1 MNRLKNSFD
10 LVKSSWKVLSADRDL
25 IWLPILALAATIV
38 VGATFVIPVA
48 AIDRSTG
55 HFGPIDLML
64 AAIGYF
70 VLAFVAVFS
79 NAALVFAA
87 DERMRGGDP
96 SLASALRGAWSRRG
110 RIAQWSAVS
119 ATVSVVL
126 RMIESRG
133 GIIGRIVGTIAGL
146 AWSLV
151 TFLVLPVLVV
161 ENIGVRDAL
170 RRSSELFKRTWGE
183 QVIANAGIGIVGVLG
198 ILIAV
203 PVVLLASAAGG
214 VIMAAGIVLFVLWA
228 LAVMAVTTALS
239 AVFQTAL
246 YHYAANGMP
255 PAAFAHAELEKAFR
269 PRQSNR
275 QTWA

>member
-1 MNRLKNSFD
+1 VNRIKNSFD
-10 LVKSSWKVLSADRDL
+10 LVRSSWNVLSADRDL
-25 IWLPILALAATIV
+25 IWLPIIALAATIV

-48 AIDRSTG
+48 AIDHSTG
-55 HFGPIDLML
+55 HFGPIDVML
-64 AAIGYF
+64 AAVGYF
-70 VLAFVAVFS
+70 VLAFITVFS

-110 RIAQWSAVS
+110 KIAQWSAVS

-133 GIIGRIVGTIAGL
+133 GIVGRIVGTIAGI

-161 ENIGVRDAL
+161 ENVGVRDAL
-170 RRSSELFKRTWGE
+170 RRSSQLFKKTWGE
-183 QVIANAGIGIVGVLG
+183 QVIANAGIGIVGFVG
-198 ILIAV
+198 ILIGL
-203 PVVLLASAAGG
+203 PVLMLASAAGG
-214 VIMAAGIVLFVLWA
+214 VVMVAGIVLFALWV

-255 PAAFAHAELEKAFR
+255 PAAFAQADLERAFR
-269 PRQSNR
+269 PRQSSR

>member
-1 MNRLKNSFD
+1 
-10 LVKSSWKVLSADRDL
+10 
-25 IWLPILALAATIV
+25 
-38 VGATFVIPVA
+38 
-48 AIDRSTG
+48 
-55 HFGPIDLML
+55 
-64 AAIGYF
+64 
-70 VLAFVAVFS
+70 
-79 NAALVFAA
+79 
-87 DERMRGGDP
+87 MRGGDP
-96 SLASALRGAWSRRG
+96 SLSSALRGAWARRS

-133 GIIGRIVGTIAGL
+133 GIVGRIVGTIAGI

-161 ENIGVRDAL
+161 ENVGVRDAV
-170 RRSSELFKRTWGE
+170 RRSSKLFRSTWGE
-183 QVIANAGIGIVGVLG
+183 QVIANAGIGIVGFVG
-198 ILIAV
+198 ILIGV
-203 PVVLLASAAGG
+203 PVVMLASTAGG
-214 VIMAAGIVLFVLWA
+214 VIMVAGIVLFVLWV

-255 PAAFAHAELEKAFR
+255 PAAFAQANLDTAFR
-269 PRQSNR
+269 PRRSNR